1 MTEQA
6 PSPSEPPPA
15 PAMPAAPRIA
25 RKRKGN
31 LWLVWLIPLVAL
43 LIGLSIVWHE
53 WSTRGPSIT
62 ISFQSAS
69 GLEEGKTQIKF
80 RDVVV
85 GLVTDIRLSESGDFV
100 LVDAQLD
107 SDARGLASKGTE
119 FWVVKPTI
127 GLSGVSGLST
137 LLSGVYINAD
147 SKNPRGDGEIK
158 HDFKGLEQAPPI
170 SSDRPGSRFSLR
182 SPTLGSLGP
191 GAPIYFLRIPVGVV
205 TKYELDKEGKFVDI
219 EVFVDAP
226 YDKFVGGNTRFW
238 DESGVYVNVGTDG
251 LTVST
256 ESLATILAGGL
267 AFGNF
272 GPKRDLPANHRFK
285 LYEDK
290 VAASSVPIG
299 IAVPITMRFYQPT
312 RGLET
317 GAPVSFQGVN
327 IGSINSTTLDFDVYK
342 GKFFTQVDA
351 TLYPAQLGSVFAAM
365 QGANRTAEEISESLA
380 RIVKR
385 GLRAELKTANLLTGS
400 LYISLSIIPDAPA
413 PKEVVAKIPFEVPS
427 VDSTGIEEM
436 QKQIAKIISNIEKI
450 PFEKLSNDLDKS
462 LKELTALSQN
472 LNTTL
477 TPELVNTLN
486 GLQSTMDQIN
496 GILASS
502 NNLPGQIDK
511 SLKEMDR
518 AVRATRLL
526 VDELRAK
533 PNSII
538 FGEPTQSYS
547 RESLGVDP

>member
-1 MTEQA
+1 MTEPVVTPQ
-6 PSPSEPPPA
+6 SDLPP
-15 PAMPAAPRIA
+15 APRIA

-31 LWLVWLIPLVAL
+31 LWLVWLIPLIAL

-53 WSTRGPSIT
+53 WSTRGPVIT

-69 GLEEGKTQIKF
+69 GLEQGKTQIKF

-100 LVDAQLD
+100 LIDVQLD
-107 SDARGLASKGTE
+107 SDARGLASEGTE
-119 FWVVKPTI
+119 FWVVKPSI

-147 SKNPRGDGEIK
+147 SKNPRANSPLK
-158 HDFKGLEQAPPI
+158 RDFTGLEQAPPI
-170 SSDRPGSRFSLR
+170 SSDRPGSKYKLR
-182 SPTLGSLGP
+182 SPSLGSLGP
-191 GAPIYFLRIPVGVV
+191 GAPVYFLRIPVGVV
-205 TKYELDKEGKFVDI
+205 TKYELDKQGNFVDL

-238 DESGVYVNVGTDG
+238 DESGIYVNVGADG

-256 ESLATILAGGL
+256 ESLATIMAGGL

-272 GPKRDLPANHRFK
+272 GPKSDLPANHRFK
-285 LYEDK
+285 LYENK
-290 VAASSVPIG
+290 IAANSVPVG
-299 IAVPITMRFYQPT
+299 IAVPITMKFYQPT

-327 IGSINSTTLDFDVYK
+327 IGSITATTLDFDVYK
-342 GKFFTQVDA
+342 SKFFTQVDA
-351 TLYPAQLGSVFAAM
+351 TLYPAQLGKVFSNMQSV
-365 QGANRTAEEISESLA
+365 NRTVEEVNQSLLM
-380 RIVKR
+380 IVKR
-385 GLRAELKTANLLTGS
+385 GLRAELKTASLLTGS
-400 LYISLSIIPDAPA
+400 LYISLSMIPDAPA
-413 PKEVVAKIPFEVPS
+413 PKELVVKTPFEVPS
-427 VDSTGIEEM
+427 VDSAGIEEM

-450 PFEKLSNDLDKS
+450 PFEQISTDLEQSLTELASLSKS
-462 LKELTALSQN
+462 LN
-472 LNTTL
+472 NTL
-477 TPELVNTLN
+477 TPELVTTLK
-486 GLQSTMDQIN
+486 GLQNTIN
-496 GILASS
+496 EVNGFLASS
-502 NNLPGQIDK
+502 DELPAQLDK